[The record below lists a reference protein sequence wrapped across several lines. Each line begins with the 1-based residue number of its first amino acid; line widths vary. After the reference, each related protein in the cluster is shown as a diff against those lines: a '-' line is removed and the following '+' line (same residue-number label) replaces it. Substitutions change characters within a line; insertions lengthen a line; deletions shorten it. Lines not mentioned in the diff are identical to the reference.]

1 MTTTIVPSEHERL
14 TSRSDPAAKAFPF
27 PSPGYAIAALP
38 DGRFLPMSLLLLSHE
53 DAAEVSYSLCGLRWQ
68 HEIIPPAE
76 GDWPCTGP
84 IICQTYTDAHNACER
99 CAETPRLLL
108 DTEQLAVRAEC
119 YPDRNVWYH
128 DEIEHL
134 LREANYSWP
143 ESNDGPFSITAT
155 TGGISAWIHARDLTF
170 AEMHLH
176 VRAANLDEMW
186 EALYQEALVA
196 CGHVTY

>member
-14 TSRSDPAAKAFPF
+14 TSRSDPADQAFPF
-27 PSPGYAIAALP
+27 PPPGYAIAALP
-38 DGRFLPMSLLLLSHE
+38 DGRFLPMSLLLLSRE
-53 DAAEVSYSLCGLRWQ
+53 DAAEVAYSLCRLRWQ

-84 IICQTYTDAHNACER
+84 IFCQTYTDAHNVCER

-108 DTEQLAVRAEC
+108 DTEQLAVTAEC
-119 YPDRNVWYH
+119 YPDRNGWFRA
-128 DEIEHL
+128 EIEHL
-134 LREANYSWP
+134 LREAGYCWP
-143 ESNDGPFSITAT
+143 ESNDGPFSITPT
-155 TGGISAWIHARDLTF
+155 TGSVSAWIHARSLTF

-176 VRAANLDEMW
+176 IQVANLDEMW
-186 EALYQEALVA
+186 EVLYQRVFVA